1 MWVEAENVKTRH
13 LRRDPR
19 ATIVVAESDAPL
31 RGVEVRGWARFIEDG
46 VAETGRRI
54 APRYLGEEEGAADA
68 EAVRGTDFILRIEP
82 GDLSVWDFAD
92 S

>member
-1 MWVEAENVKTRH
+1 
-13 LRRDPR
+13 
-19 ATIVVAESDAPL
+19 
-31 RGVEVRGWARFIEDG
+31 

-54 APRYLGEEEGAADA
+54 APRYLGEEEAAADA
-68 EAVRGTDFILRIEP
+68 EAVRGTDVILRIEP